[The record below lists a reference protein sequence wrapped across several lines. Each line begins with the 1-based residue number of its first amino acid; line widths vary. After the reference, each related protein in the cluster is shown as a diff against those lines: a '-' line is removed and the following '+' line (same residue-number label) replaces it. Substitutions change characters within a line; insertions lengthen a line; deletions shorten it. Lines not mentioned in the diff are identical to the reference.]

1 MVLDEL
7 NESSCNVDNNL
18 HSTNQSTLTQSM
30 SKSQIINVRRPFTA
44 ESADNLPSD
53 QLLSS
58 SARFSRNSDFKNE
71 SKIEYAPSPQGA
83 ISLGIV
89 ATTNSGSDSYE
100 RKGSPELADHYSNVT
115 SPPIGIPDTF
125 FSLKKAEYQEPDIY
139 DIVPEEEIIPDTI
152 VHPNKLYS
160 SLSKG
165 LSDFNNDLSESMQ
178 YDSVRLSKTSNANVP
193 VHLLSANDRMIE
205 DRSQDNSPARKS
217 TSSHYHEEQLPRV
230 PLKQSELL
238 HHSVST
244 AQPAVLR
251 VSAKFDS
258 QEDGYKDDGLANKE
272 VGISS
277 ESFAAAAAAGGAAAD
292 AKYDSSSRNESRSV
306 DLSTALR
313 IPVLEDNNES
323 IGIPPSS
330 PTTAKA
336 GIHSNVS
343 SPSKPTSSHG
353 IDGDNS
359 YQCLP
364 SPGIVY
370 VSLSYFH
377 I

>member
-165 LSDFNNDLSESMQ
+165 LLDYKDLSESMQ
-178 YDSVRLSKTSNANVP
+178 YDPVRLSRQTSNVNVP
-193 VHLLSANDRMIE
+193 AHDLLISNDRMIE
-205 DRSQDNSPARKS
+205 NRSQDNSPARKS
-217 TSSHYHEEQLPRV
+217 TSSHYHEEQLPIV
-230 PLKQSELL
+230 PLKQYELL
-238 HHSVST
+238 DYSVP
-244 AQPAVLR
+244 APPAVLR

-277 ESFAAAAAAGGAAAD
+277 ESFAAAAAGAAAD